1 MLGFN
6 ARIDGRVPEAEEYFR
21 LAYQDSPRNFHAARE
36 LASLCLIRGNHDDA
50 EKFAREAF
58 EIAQDNAYILDILLS
73 VLIRSDRSRV
83 KHAEPE
89 IETLF
94 ERLKQAGEEHG
105 RSFYATRRAEYELR
119 WGSVDDACKL
129 IDEAVKQSPGNFN
142 VHALRA
148 EIYLERGN
156 NATAW
161 QEIREL
167 HNIVSKLF

>member
-1 MLGFN
+1 LNFVLGFN

-36 LASLCLIRGNHDDA
+36 LASLCLIRGNHHDA

-94 ERLKQAGEEHG
+94 ERLNRRV
-105 RSFYATRRAEYELR
+105 RSMVARFMLHDVLNTSLGGSAWTMRASLLTKR
-119 WGSVDDACKL
+119 
-129 IDEAVKQSPGNFN
+129 
-142 VHALRA
+142 
-148 EIYLERGN
+148 
-156 NATAW
+156 
-161 QEIREL
+161 
-167 HNIVSKLF
+167 